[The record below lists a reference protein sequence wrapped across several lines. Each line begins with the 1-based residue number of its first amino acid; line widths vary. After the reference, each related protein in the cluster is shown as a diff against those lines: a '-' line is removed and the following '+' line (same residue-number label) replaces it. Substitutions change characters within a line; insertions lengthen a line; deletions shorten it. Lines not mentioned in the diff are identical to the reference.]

1 MRIKRIHHLTLAV
14 RDVEG
19 ARVTFAEL
27 FGTPAGSSRMVQSF
41 GVRASDVPFG
51 DTTLRLVAPV
61 SRDNAVQR
69 FLERRGEGVYNVAL
83 EVEDLDLA
91 VAELTSQGIRVS
103 EPVEAEDG
111 MRSAF
116 VTMAATHGLSIQLVE
131 IAEEEDGDQPVIA
144 PVTRVDEPRAEHLPD
159 NPDPPA
165 GAAVGEPAPRKIDL
179 TPDEWSDTD

>member
-19 ARVTFAEL
+19 ARMTFAEL
-27 FGTPAGSSRMVQSF
+27 FGTPAGTSRTVPAF

-51 DTTLRLVAPV
+51 DTTLQLVAPI
-61 SRDNAVQR
+61 SSDNAVQR
-69 FLERRGEGVYNVAL
+69 FLERRGEGLYNVAL

-103 EPVEAEDG
+103 EPIEAEEG

-116 VTMAATHGLSIQLVE
+116 VTMAATHGLSIQLLE
-131 IAEEEDGDQPVIA
+131 LPGELDGDQPVIA

-159 NPDPPA
+159 DPEQPA
-165 GAAVGEPAPRKIDL
+165 EAAGSEPTPRKIDL